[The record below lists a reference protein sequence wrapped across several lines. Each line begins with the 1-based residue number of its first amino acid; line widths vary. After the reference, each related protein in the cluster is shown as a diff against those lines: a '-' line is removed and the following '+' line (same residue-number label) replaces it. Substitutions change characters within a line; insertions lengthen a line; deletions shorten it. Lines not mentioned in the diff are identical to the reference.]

1 MNLRSILPPTTH
13 LRRAAVLAA
22 LVASPPALADDDSPG
37 EVGAYLEFYW
47 APAAPPEAPVE
58 VAPAPVEATP
68 PQTAPGASEAP
79 QPEQPP
85 PAPQTPPTTPPAAPV
100 APTPALGQ
108 HAEVTLVR
116 LTAWGWS
123 KRQAREALD
132 RVVAQLVA
140 QGMPRDRI
148 EVVAETQ
155 RGRPRVRV
163 DVVRVTTEVPGAV
176 PDTK

>member
-1 MNLRSILPPTTH
+1 MILRILPPTARV
-13 LRRAAVLAA
+13 RRAAVLAA

-37 EVGAYLEFYW
+37 EIGAYLEFYW
-47 APAAPPEAPVE
+47 APATPPEAPAE
-58 VAPAPVEATP
+58 PAPAPPEATP
-68 PQTAPGASEAP
+68 PQTAPDAPEAP
-79 QPEQPP
+79 QSEQPP
-85 PAPQTPPTTPPAAPV
+85 PEQQTPPTALPAAPV

-123 KRQAREALD
+123 KRQAREAID
-132 RVVAQLVA
+132 KVVAQLVA
-140 QGMPRDRI
+140 QGLPRDRI

-163 DVVRVTTEVPGAV
+163 DVVRVTTEVPDAV

>member
-47 APAAPPEAPVE
+47 APAAPPEPV
-58 VAPAPVEATP
+58 PAPVEATP
-68 PQTAPGASEAP
+68 PQTAPEASGAP

-85 PAPQTPPTTPPAAPV
+85 SEPQTPPTTPPAAPV

-108 HAEVTLVR
+108 HDEVTLVR

-140 QGMPRDRI
+140 QGMLRDRI

>member
-1 MNLRSILPPTTH
+1 M
-13 LRRAAVLAA
+13 
-22 LVASPPALADDDSPG
+22 
-37 EVGAYLEFYW
+37 
-47 APAAPPEAPVE
+47 
-58 VAPAPVEATP
+58 
-68 PQTAPGASEAP
+68 
-79 QPEQPP
+79 
-85 PAPQTPPTTPPAAPV
+85 
-100 APTPALGQ
+100 
-108 HAEVTLVR
+108 VR
-116 LTAWGWS
+116 LTGWGWS